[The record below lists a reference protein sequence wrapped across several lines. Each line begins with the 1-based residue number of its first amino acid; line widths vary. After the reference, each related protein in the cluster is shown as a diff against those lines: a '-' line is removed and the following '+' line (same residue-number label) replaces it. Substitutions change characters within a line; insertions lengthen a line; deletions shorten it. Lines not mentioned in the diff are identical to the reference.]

1 MTLVV
6 CIPGKSFSNIFL
18 ENILSFQH
26 NCLAKGINVVFSIGY
41 SPNLY
46 IVRNM
51 VLGGSGTAGNNQKP
65 WQGKVNYDYAVGINS
80 DSSLIRKQGSA
91 SLVPNGKQQDYEVF
105 YQHNLDK
112 NSQLRLNLMMQK
124 ELNNFKSAPTNY
136 VGYLSFGSNF

>member
-1 MTLVV
+1 M
-6 CIPGKSFSNIFL
+6 
-18 ENILSFQH
+18 
-26 NCLAKGINVVFSIGY
+26 AY
-41 SPNLY
+41 SQPMRVY
-46 IVRNM
+46 
-51 VLGGSGTAGNNQKP
+51 K
-65 WQGKVNYDYAVGINS
+65 GKVNYDYAVGINS

-136 VGYLSFGSNF
+136 VGYLSFGSSF